1 MAEGTLSISPQELK
15 FRFELRK
22 QIPTELRLSNPTGAP
37 VAFKVKTTSPR
48 KYCVRPNT
56 GVVEPYGAV
65 AVTVIMQ
72 QQKEWPSDAAMCK
85 DKFLV
90 QTVAVG
96 AGASQQPDDLAA
108 LFSKESGERVTETKL
123 KVSYVMANV
132 AVSPIPE
139 HEGEDGMDS
148 SYMPRSSYT
157 PAGTGEGKYENA
169 MASLGVAT
177 EERNNAMK
185 EANKLRQE
193 LSTAVQQVELLQH
206 AVSSKQGGV
215 AGKGSM
221 SSPKKTFAFSILH
234 ILLTALFAFLLGRF
248 T

>member
-56 GVVEPYGAV
+56 VRAVSIPLLHGYKHAPIASIVSAMHSFDGRCRDRCRAQGVVEPYGAV

-123 KVSYVMANV
+123 KVR
-132 AVSPIPE
+132 AVFLDP
-139 HEGEDGMDS
+139 G
-148 SYMPRSSYT
+148 PRAASQRY
-157 PAGTGEGKYENA
+157 PRAEPRWNA
-169 MASLGVAT
+169 A
-177 EERNNAMK
+177 
-185 EANKLRQE
+185 LRCR
-193 LSTAVQQVELLQH
+193 T
-206 AVSSKQGGV
+206 
-215 AGKGSM
+215 
-221 SSPKKTFAFSILH
+221 
-234 ILLTALFAFLLGRF
+234 
-248 T
+248 